1 MYSPSKQLRQG
12 LQQLAEEGATQVF
25 FPERSN
31 DIILGAVGVLQFDV
45 VASRLKEEYK
55 VECSYE
61 PITVY
66 SARWIDCDDKKKL
79 EEFRG
84 LNKKSFIPALRHLAF
99 SSGWALAVK
108 PTTQQAPIPR

>member
-1 MYSPSKQLRQG
+1 
-12 LQQLAEEGATQVF
+12 LAEEGATQVF
-25 FPERSN
+25 FPTRSN

-79 EEFRG
+79 EEFSVKAVENLAIDGGGHLTYLAPTRVN
-84 LNKKSFIPALRHLAF
+84 LALMEER
-99 SSGWALAVK
+99 WPDVK
-108 PTTQQAPIPR
+108 FRATREHH

>member
-1 MYSPSKQLRQG
+1 M
-12 LQQLAEEGATQVF
+12 
-25 FPERSN
+25 
-31 DIILGAVGVLQFDV
+31 LQFDV

-79 EEFRG
+79 EEFKVKAVENLAIDGGGHLTYLAPTRVN
-84 LNKKSFIPALRHLAF
+84 LALMEER
-99 SSGWALAVK
+99 WPDVK
-108 PTTQQAPIPR
+108 FRATREHH